1 MKELTE
7 TEIERLIER
16 YPLPDGRDDA
26 VLGLGDTALAL
37 GVSLPTMQRYL
48 KIGLPAIKRGGIGRL
63 WRIRLAA
70 AWAWRQAQMAERIDK
85 KAKAQQASSALA
97 CHLRETTSSA

>member
-7 TEIERLIER
+7 AEIDQLIDR
-16 YPLPDGRDDA
+16 FPLPNDRDDA
-26 VLGLGDTALAL
+26 ILGLGDTALAL

-48 KIGLPAIKRGGIGRL
+48 KIGLPAIRRGGIGRL

-70 AWAWRQAQMAERIDK
+70 AWAWREALIAERVESEAK
-85 KAKAQQASSALA
+85 VQKAKAALA
-97 CHLRETTSSA
+97 CQRR

>member
-7 TEIERLIER
+7 AEIDNLIER
-16 YPLPDGRDDA
+16 FPLPDDRDDA
-26 VLGLGDTALAL
+26 ILGLGDTALAL

-48 KIGLPAIKRGGIGRL
+48 KIGLPAINRGGMGRL

-70 AWAWRQAQMAERIDK
+70 AWAWRQSRMTERVDN
-85 KAKAQQASSALA
+85 KAKIQQARSALA
-97 CHLRETTSSA
+97 CHRR

>member
-7 TEIERLIER
+7 AEIERLIER
-16 YPLPDGRDDA
+16 FPLPDDRDDGI
-26 VLGLGDTALAL
+26 LGLGDTALAL

-48 KIGLPAIKRGGIGRL
+48 KIGLPAIKGGSMGRL

-70 AWAWRQAQMAERIDK
+70 AWAWRQALMAERLERK
-85 KAKAQQASSALA
+85 SRGKQTRSALA
-97 CHLRETTSSA
+97 CRIR

>member
-7 TEIERLIER
+7 AEIDQLIER
-16 YPLPDGRDDA
+16 YPLPNDRDDA
-26 VLGLGDTALAL
+26 ILGLGDTALAL

-70 AWAWRQAQMAERIDK
+70 AWAWRQARLAKRVEN
-85 KAKAQQASSALA
+85 KAKVQQARSALA
-97 CHLRETTSSA
+97 CQRR

>member
-7 TEIERLIER
+7 AEIDQLIEH
-16 YPLPDGRDDA
+16 YPLPDDRDDGI
-26 VLGLGDTALAL
+26 LGLADTALAL

-48 KIGLPAIKRGGIGRL
+48 KIGLPAIRRGGIGRL

-70 AWAWRQAQMAERIDK
+70 AWAWRQALIAERVES
-85 KAKAQQASSALA
+85 KAKVQKARSALA
-97 CHLRETTSSA
+97 CRIR

>member
-7 TEIERLIER
+7 AEIDQLIEHH
-16 YPLPDGRDDA
+16 PLPNDRDDA
-26 VLGLGDTALAL
+26 ILGLGDTALAL

-48 KIGLPAIKRGGIGRL
+48 KIGLPAIKRGGMGRL

-70 AWAWRQAQMAERIDK
+70 AWAWRQALIAERVES
-85 KAKAQQASSALA
+85 KAKVQKARSALA
-97 CHLRETTSSA
+97 CRIR

>member
-7 TEIERLIER
+7 TEINQLILR
-16 YPLPDGRDDA
+16 FPLPDDRDDA
-26 VLGLGDTALAL
+26 ILGLGDTALAL

-48 KIGLPAIKRGGIGRL
+48 KIGLPAMKRGGLGRL

-70 AWAWRQAQMAERIDK
+70 AWAWREALMAERVDN
-85 KAKAQQASSALA
+85 KAKVQQARSALA
-97 CHLRETTSSA
+97 CHRR